1 MEKYI
6 GMDAH
11 SSNCVFSVIDEAG
24 VEVHQAKIATT
35 GQLLVEYIR
44 SIQGSKKLVFEECE
58 LSAWLCETLRGEVDE
73 LVVCNPARNVQYK
86 RAKTDKLDAQNLARL
101 LRGGYLTPV
110 YHDGSKTEHLRALI
124 SGYQDVV
131 DTGVSVKNRYK
142 SLFRKAGLP
151 ARGTKLYDDNS
162 LLEDLPRPDQQF
174 VGHSLY
180 RLLEAIDKEREQ
192 YLAAVKR
199 TGRTFPEIKLL
210 KTIPGIGDIQ
220 AAKILSQVI
229 SAQRFK
235 DKHKFWSYCGLVRH
249 RMESGGHI
257 YGSRRSRG
265 NRVLKC
271 VFKMAAKSVLAGESE
286 LRMYYDELRAKG
298 TSDKSARNA
307 VSRKLAAISLSVLK
321 TKRPYDETRILPQTE
336 QAR

>member
-11 SSNCVFSVIDEAG
+11 SSICVFSVVDKNG
-24 VEVHQAKIATT
+24 TEVHQAKIATN

-44 SIQGSKKLVFEECE
+44 SIQGAKKLVFEECE

-73 LVVCNPARNVQYK
+73 LIVCNPTRNMQYK

-101 LRGGYLTPV
+101 LRGGYLSPV
-110 YHDGSKTEHLRALI
+110 YHDGSKTEHLRALM

-162 LLEDLPRPDQQF
+162 LLENLPRPDQQF
-174 VGHSLY
+174 VGRSLY
-180 RLLEAIDKEREQ
+180 RLLETIEKEREQ
-192 YLAAVKR
+192 YVVAIKKC
-199 TGRTFPEIKLL
+199 GRTFPEIKLL

-220 AAKILSQVI
+220 AAKVLSQVI

-257 YGSRRSRG
+257 YGSRRGRG

-271 VFKMAAKSVLAGESE
+271 VFKMAAKSVLTGETE
-286 LRMYYDELRAKG
+286 LRVYYDELRAKG

>member
-11 SSNCVFSVIDEAG
+11 SSICVFSVVDEKG
-24 VEVHQAKIATT
+24 TEVNQAKIATN

-44 SIQGSKKLVFEECE
+44 TIKGPKKLVFEECE

-73 LVVCNPARNVQYK
+73 LVVCNPTRNTQYK
-86 RAKTDKLDAQNLARL
+86 QAKTDKLDAQNLARL
-101 LRGGYLTPV
+101 LRGGFLTPV
-110 YHDGSKTEHLRALI
+110 YHDGSKTEQLRALM

-151 ARGTKLYDDNS
+151 ARGTKLYDDSS
-162 LLEDLPRPDQQF
+162 LLEDLPRPDQRF
-174 VGHSLY
+174 VGHSFY
-180 RLLEAIDKEREQ
+180 RLLEALEKEREQ
-192 YLAAVKR
+192 YVAAIRKLS
-199 TGRTFPEIKLL
+199 RTFPEIKIL
-210 KTIPGIGDIQ
+210 KGIPGIGEIQ
-220 AAKILSQVI
+220 SAKIVSQVI
-229 SAQRFK
+229 AAQRFK

-257 YGSRRSRG
+257 YGSKRGWG

-271 VFKMAAKSVLAGESE
+271 VFKMAAKSVLTGENE
-286 LRMYYDELRAKG
+286 LRTYYDELRAKG

-307 VSRKLAAISLSVLK
+307 VSRKLAAISLSILK
-321 TKRPYDETRILPQTE
+321 TRRPYDETRIVPQTE
-336 QAR
+336 QAI